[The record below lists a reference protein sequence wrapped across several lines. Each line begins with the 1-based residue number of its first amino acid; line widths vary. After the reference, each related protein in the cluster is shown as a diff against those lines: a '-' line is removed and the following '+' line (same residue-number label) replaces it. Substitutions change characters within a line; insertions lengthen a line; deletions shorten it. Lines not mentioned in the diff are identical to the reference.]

1 MNFKTKQLLFS
12 SVFCAL
18 TAICAQLVIPIP
30 AGQVQISMSLFGVFL
45 CGALLSPKYSSTSML
60 AYILIGACGL
70 PVFGRLSGGLAILS
84 GPTGG
89 YILSYPFITIIISF
103 FSRDKKSVGFLK
115 LFLSMLASLFV
126 CYLFGSAYL
135 ALLTKTTF
143 ISALLVGALPF
154 IIFDI
159 IKAAIAAYI
168 ALIILKHTK
177 SGLF

>member
-1 MNFKTKQLLFS
+1 MKFKTRQLLFS

-18 TAICAQLVIPIP
+18 TAICAQLIMPIP
-30 AGQVQISMSLFGVFL
+30 AGQVQISMSTFAVFL
-45 CGALLSPKYSSTSML
+45 CGALLGPKYSSISML

-89 YILSYPFITIIISF
+89 YILSYPFMTIIIGLF
-103 FSRDKKSVGFLK
+103 CLNKKSVNFYK
-115 LFLSMLASLFV
+115 LFLVMLISLLI

-135 ALLTKTTF
+135 AMLTKTTF

-159 IKAAIAAYI
+159 IKAALAAYV
-168 ALIILKHTK
+168 AVIILRYV
-177 SGLF
+177 